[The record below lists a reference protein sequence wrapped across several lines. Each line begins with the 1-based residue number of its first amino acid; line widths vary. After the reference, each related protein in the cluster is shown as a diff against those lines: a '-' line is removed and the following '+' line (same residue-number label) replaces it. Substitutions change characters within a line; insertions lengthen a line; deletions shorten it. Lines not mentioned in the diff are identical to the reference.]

1 MEITTFYPMKKLI
14 FILAIILSG
23 CSEKLDNHPI
33 QIQSVEKGENYIN
46 VTFEVRREVN
56 LSVRPYGLMPYYQ
69 HYKKGVYGYIGE
81 NKLTIFDYEFG
92 KLIVE

>member
-14 FILAIILSG
+14 FILAVLLVG
-23 CSEKLDNHPI
+23 CSKIESTPI
-33 QIQSVEKGENYIN
+33 EIQSIEKGENYIN
-46 VTFEVRREVN
+46 VTFEVKREVN

-81 NKLTIFDYEFG
+81 DKTTIFDYEFG

>member
-14 FILAIILSG
+14 FILAVLLVG
-23 CSEKLDNHPI
+23 CSKIESTPI
-33 QIQSVEKGENYIN
+33 EIQSIEKGESYIN
-46 VTFEVRREVN
+46 VTFGVKREVN

-81 NKLTIFDYEFG
+81 NKTTIFDYEFG